1 MVFDRGVDAVDRGI
15 AVPRAVVVD
24 ADGHAEFLD
33 ERLPNSRV
41 VLIDGGHF
49 IWEEAP
55 AEYASIILDA
65 INDS

>member
-1 MVFDRGVDAVDRGI
+1 LLPQITMPVTIINGRHGRV
-15 AVPRAVVVD
+15 VPLAN
-24 ADGHAEFLD
+24 AEFLG

-55 AEYASIILDA
+55 AEYASTVLDSISGNWA
-65 INDS
+65 